1 MQLDV
6 RDLADFYE
14 TQLGLAARRTIAQP
28 LCRFWP
34 NVQGQRLLGYGFALP
49 YLKVFPG
56 EAERIIAA
64 MPARTGVTAWPAE
77 KNQAVLVEEDALPF
91 PDAFFDRILVV
102 HGLEGAEAL
111 RPLLRQLWRVLAP
124 EGRLAVVAPNRASL
138 WAQVERSPFASGRPF
153 RRGELDGLLRE
164 AMFIPTGWSRALYAP
179 PLLGRSFLR
188 DGANWERVGRL
199 CWPALAGV
207 HIAEASKS
215 LYAPAAITP
224 TPSGSTLVPA

>member
-6 RDLADFYE
+6 RDLADFYQ
-14 TQLGLAARRTIAQP
+14 TPLGLVARRIIAQP
-28 LCRFWP
+28 LRRFWP
-34 NVQGQRLLGYGFALP
+34 DMQGRRLLGYGFAPP
-49 YLKVFPG
+49 YLNEFSG
-56 EAERIIAA
+56 DAERIIAA
-64 MPARTGVTAWPAE
+64 MPARTGIAAWPAE
-77 KNQAVLVEEDALPF
+77 KNRAVLVEEDALPF

-164 AMFIPTGWSRALYAP
+164 AMFIPEAWSRALYAP
-179 PLLGRSFLR
+179 PLLRRSFLR
-188 DGANWERVGRL
+188 DGVNWERLGRL
-199 CWPALAGV
+199 CWPGLAGV

-215 LYAPAAITP
+215 LYAPAAVTP
-224 TPSGSTLVPA
+224 TPSGSHLVPA

>member
-6 RDLADFYE
+6 RDLADFYQ
-14 TQLGLAARRTIAQP
+14 TPLGLVARRIIAQP
-28 LCRFWP
+28 LRRFWP
-34 NVQGQRLLGYGFALP
+34 DMQGRRLLGYGFALP
-49 YLKVFPG
+49 YLNEFSG
-56 EAERIIAA
+56 DAERIIAA
-64 MPARTGVTAWPAE
+64 MPARTGIAAWPTE
-77 KNQAVLVEEDALPF
+77 KNRAVLVEEDALPF

-164 AMFIPTGWSRALYAP
+164 AMFVPVAWSRALYAP
-179 PLLGRSFLR
+179 PWLGRSFLR

-207 HIAEASKS
+207 HIAEASKT
-215 LYAPAAITP
+215 LYAPAAVTP
-224 TPSGSTLVPA
+224 TPSGSHLVPA